1 MAASWLFLRLGLTK
15 EAHRAMDREDRC
27 AKGTIEAEILLT
39 ESRRKN
45 ALSVVP
51 NSYRVDVL
59 L

>member
-1 MAASWLFLRLGLTK
+1 MFLRLGLTK